1 MSVRSLEGIDP
12 RFSPELEAEYHQAK
26 FSEYGNLSMRLGIA
40 GIILAAFLWLMD
52 YVIDPVGARNTI
64 VPRLLI
70 ALTIL
75 IYVISVSIGLRRA
88 FTLGIA
94 FLVLATIELLVVSL
108 VPKLSTGYPIGIVD
122 FLFVYLVAP
131 LVLLPYRFR
140 ENAAALLMSAAL
152 PNVFVLFDLAPGFPL
167 VLYNVM
173 VWPACLIAIYAQ
185 YQFDQLFR
193 RVFVYRRQINE
204 LAMKDGLT
212 QLGNR
217 RYFLQRASESLSR
230 AKRQGRQL
238 CVLALDLDHFKSIND
253 RYGHSGG
260 DDALRFFAATLSAQL
275 RVEDICGRIGGEEF
289 GVVLPDASPQTG
301 AAVAERIRK
310 AIEGSAATTR
320 STEEAIPLTVS
331 IGVASFPRSGE
342 TLEKL
347 LHQADTLLYVAKNA
361 GRNRVVGHTD

>member
-1 MSVRSLEGIDP
+1 MSVRSLEGIGP
-12 RFSPELEAEYHQAK
+12 RFSPELEAEYQKAK
-26 FSEYGNLSMRLGIA
+26 FSEYRDLSLRLGIA
-40 GIILAAFLWLMD
+40 GIILIAFLWLRD
-52 YVIDPVGARNTI
+52 YVGDPAGARNTI

-108 VPKLSTGYPIGIVD
+108 VPKLSTGYPIGIID

-152 PNVFVLFDLAPGFPL
+152 PNVFVSFGLAPGFPL

-173 VWPACLIAIYAQ
+173 IWPACLIAIYAQ
-185 YQFDQLFR
+185 YRFDRLFR
-193 RVFVYRRQINE
+193 RVFVYRQQINE

-212 QLGNR
+212 GLANR
-217 RYFLQRASESLSR
+217 RYFLERANESLSQ
-230 AKRQGRQL
+230 AKRHGRQL

-253 RYGHSGG
+253 RHGHSGG
-260 DDALRFFAATLSAQL
+260 DDALRSFAETLSAQL
-275 RVEDICGRIGGEEF
+275 REEDISGRIGGEEF
-289 GVVLPDASPQTG
+289 GVILPDASPQTG
-301 AAVAERIRK
+301 MAVAERIRK
-310 AIEGSAATTR
+310 ATEGMAAATR
-320 STEEAIPLTVS
+320 STREAIPLTVS

-342 TLEKL
+342 TLEQL
-347 LHQADTLLYVAKNA
+347 LNQADTLLYDAKNA
-361 GRNRVVGHTD
+361 GRNRVVGHPE